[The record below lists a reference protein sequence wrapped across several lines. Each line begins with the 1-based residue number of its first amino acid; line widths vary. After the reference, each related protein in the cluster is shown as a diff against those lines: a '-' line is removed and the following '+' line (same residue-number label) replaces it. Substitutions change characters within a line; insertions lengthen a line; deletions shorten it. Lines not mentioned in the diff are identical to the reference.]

1 MNLDHVV
8 EVLLESLKADEYI
21 EAVFLRGSMAREEHD
36 RFSDIDM
43 YCVVKEENMEAFLP
57 NRKKHIETY
66 KDTLFVDDIYI
77 IAPQLLVVY
86 EDLIHI
92 DLFTVA
98 PSEISNKDAIK
109 ILFDPNGIL
118 TAKLESTTMALTP
131 LEFQDA
137 VDDTV
142 WYLYQ
147 YYKSASRG
155 NDIWCVQLLRHSLEH
170 FAKVL
175 LHKYCPERASLGI
188 KALHHSLPPSPL
200 DEIVDIMNCTSL
212 VTHGVAVKKLVNAFH
227 YESSWIFDNAP
238 DQEEIKSLWE
248 KIKELLQ

>member
-1 MNLDHVV
+1 MKLDHVV
-8 EVLLESLKADEYI
+8 NVLLESLKDDQYI
-21 EAVFLRGSMAREEHD
+21 EAVFLRGSMARDEHD
-36 RFSDIDM
+36 EFSDIDM
-43 YCVVKEENMEAFLP
+43 YCVVKEEHIEAFLP
-57 NRKKHIETY
+57 QRIRHIEAY
-66 KDTLFVDDIYI
+66 KKTLFVDDIYI

-86 EDLIHI
+86 EDMIHI
-92 DLFTVA
+92 DLFTVT
-98 PSEISNKDAIK
+98 PNGISNKDAIK

-118 TAKLESTTMALTP
+118 PSKQRNTTLSLSP

-175 LHKYCPERASLGI
+175 LHKYCPERASLGL
-188 KALHHSLPPSPL
+188 KTLHHSLPPNPL
-200 DEIVDIMNCTSL
+200 NEIVDIMNCTSL

-238 DQEEIKSLWE
+238 DHEEIKPLWE
-248 KIKELLQ
+248 KIKEVLQ